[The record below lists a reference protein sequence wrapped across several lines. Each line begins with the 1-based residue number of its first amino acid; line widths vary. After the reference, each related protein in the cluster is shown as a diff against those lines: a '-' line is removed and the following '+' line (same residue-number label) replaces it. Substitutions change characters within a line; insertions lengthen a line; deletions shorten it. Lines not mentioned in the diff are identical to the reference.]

1 MKNKGLRPRGR
12 FRIGRAES
20 YGREAGGIHNEPE
33 RVSYRRVVSA
43 MRVRD
48 RCDTASHCFR
58 IYQIV
63 VRPCDWQIKTLDE
76 RGD

>member
-33 RVSYRRVVSA
+33 RVSYRRAVSA
-43 MRVRD
+43 MEFVIGAILQVIISEYIR
-48 RCDTASHCFR
+48 S
-58 IYQIV
+58 
-63 VRPCDWQIKTLDE
+63 WLDPVTG
-76 RGD
+76 RSKH